1 MTDREPN
8 DTALVPVEDRAGAG
22 TLPLDVAKYREHVDD
37 LDLTEAQKAELL
49 RTLWWIMATF
59 VDLGFRVD
67 SVQVLL
73 PAFNEAASLE
83 ESGALVVEDVETSR
97 PDVAGTAKSRE
108 PRHEL

>member
-8 DTALVPVEDRAGAG
+8 DTALVPVEERAG
-22 TLPLDVAKYREHVDD
+22 TLALDVAKYREHVDD

-83 ESGALVVEDVETSR
+83 ESDTLRVEYEDEGHPSTEGA
-97 PDVAGTAKSRE
+97 AKQKE
-108 PRHEL
+108 LKHEL